1 MKNTIPFSPAT
12 DKLKIGLTGGI
23 GSGKS
28 LVSDIFQQQYDI
40 TVIDA
45 DVLAREVVMPGQP
58 ALEKIAGHFGK
69 DILQAD
75 GFLDRRKLR
84 DIIFNA
90 PAEKEWLEQ
99 LLHPLINQRAAAQL
113 ELVESPYA
121 IFTSPLLLE
130 GTQTRLVNRVLVIDA
145 PEAMQIARASLRDG
159 STGEKI
165 QRIMATQLS
174 REERLVQADDIIHN
188 HGTLTDLQQQ
198 VARLH
203 EFYVSLV
210 QEQF

>member
-28 LVSDIFQQQYDI
+28 LVSDIFQQQHNI

-84 DIIFNA
+84 DIIFTA

-145 PEAMQIARASLRDG
+145 PVALQIARASLRDG
-159 STGEKI
+159 STDEKI

-174 REERLVQADDIIHN
+174 REERLAQADDIIHN